1 MKYLNTN
8 RKGESMPAKKYSED
22 YKKKVI
28 RLKMTEGIGFKPL
41 SAMTGICMATLRK
54 WHDEYYYVV
63 MQEIAK
69 ESREQRNKKY
79 KRPVIWHQY

>member
-1 MKYLNTN
+1 
-8 RKGESMPAKKYSED
+8 
-22 YKKKVI
+22 
-28 RLKMTEGIGFKPL
+28 
-41 SAMTGICMATLRK
+41 MATLRK

-79 KRPVIWHQY
+79 KRPVIWHQYGSGAGRYE